1 MIHSHQRFT
10 YENAQKVLDEKNG
23 PFLKEL
29 EATLKI
35 AQHLEKERFNN
46 GAMVLD
52 TVEVKFKLDANGVP
66 VSAYIKERGATHHMI
81 EELMLLA
88 NRKVAEFITKGDK
101 DNSRVFVYRVHDN
114 PDPER
119 MEDLKLFL
127 KRMGYNLK
135 TNEDGIIPART
146 LNDLVQ
152 SLEGKPEKETIQ
164 TAIVRSMA
172 KAIYSTKN
180 IGHYGLAFEFYT
192 HFTSPI
198 RRYPDTIVHR
208 LLTHYL
214 NNGSIPKEM
223 WEYYDKVC
231 QHSSQR
237 EKEAADAER
246 ASIKYKQVEYMSTRV
261 GQLFDGTVTGVTA
274 TGVFIEEKETRCE
287 GMARLRDLGADF
299 YEYNEKEMA
308 VVGRKTRKT
317 FRIGDSIR
325 FKVTNADV
333 VRRLLDFAV
342 V

>member
-1 MIHSHQRFT
+1 
-10 YENAQKVLDEKNG
+10 
-23 PFLKEL
+23 
-29 EATLKI
+29 
-35 AQHLEKERFNN
+35 
-46 GAMVLD
+46 
-52 TVEVKFKLDANGVP
+52 
-66 VSAYIKERGATHHMI
+66 
-81 EELMLLA
+81 
-88 NRKVAEFITKGDK
+88 
-101 DNSRVFVYRVHDN
+101 
-114 PDPER
+114 
-119 MEDLKLFL
+119 MEDLQHFL
-127 KRMGYNLK
+127 KRMGYKVKADENS
-135 TNEDGIIPART
+135 IIPARA

-214 NNGSIPKEM
+214 NNGTIPKEM

-231 QHSSQR
+231 QHSSVR

-261 GQLFDGTVTGVTA
+261 GQIFDGTVTGVSTN
-274 TGVFIEEKETRCE
+274 GLFVEEKETRCE
-287 GMARLRDLGADF
+287 GMARLRDIGNDF

-308 VVGRKTRKT
+308 IIGRRTRKEY
-317 FRIGDSIR
+317 RIGDKVR
-325 FKVTNADV
+325 FKVTNADIIK
-333 VRRLLDFAV
+333 RLLDYALV
-342 V
+342 